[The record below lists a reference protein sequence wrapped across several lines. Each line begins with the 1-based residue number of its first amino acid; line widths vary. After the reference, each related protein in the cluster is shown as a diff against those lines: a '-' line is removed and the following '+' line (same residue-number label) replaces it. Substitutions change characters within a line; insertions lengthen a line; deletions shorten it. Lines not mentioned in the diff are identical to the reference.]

1 MLGRLAAQL
10 RQHLLKPAHA
20 CFAGVAADDRIKRFI
35 VHDQLIFA
43 QAVLLHLLGQ
53 QVTACDQALFL
64 RRVGRQLDNLHTV
77 EQRTRNG
84 RKIVRSRQEH
94 HVGQIKRQFNVV
106 VAEGNILLGVQH
118 FKHRRC
124 RIAAEVVAHLVNL
137 VEQDER
143 VGSTGTAQRIHN
155 TAGHC
160 ADVGLAVTADIRLIT
175 HTAEAHARVVAAH
188 GLCNGLGNRGLADT
202 RRADQTQHL
211 PLEVGRKALDGKELH
226 NAFLD
231 LLHAIVVA
239 VEDRLRFREIMTF
252 LALLIPRQVEHGI
265 QISTYDTLLGRRA
278 AQLGKAV
285 HLTDE
290 LVLALLRQLEVKH
303 TRAVAFRFCGY
314 VLFAELSLNDLDL
327 LAQVVFLLVFVDLG
341 LEFVLNL
348 VFDLKD
354 LGLLTEHAD
363 HHHQAAGNAKLF
375 EDLLLG
381 CHIDRNI
388 LGDIVSQIARIA
400 ALGYGQ
406 LHIGRQAGRIL
417 CVLTEALLRG
427 AHECLR
433 AAFGHAVNV
442 VLEFLNLGIHAVL
455 VLLGGDKVVRECAG
469 LTLDQHA
476 DIVARQTQDLA
487 NLADRADLVQVAR
500 RRRIGFQ
507 FALRGQEDGLAVLH
521 RRFQCANRHHS
532 AHIKVDDHIRERR
545 QSAQRQHRQAA
556 EDDSVK
562 LCHMFVSP
570 CTENCLLVSV

>member
-1 MLGRLAAQL
+1 M
-10 RQHLLKPAHA
+10 
-20 CFAGVAADDRIKRFI
+20 
-35 VHDQLIFA
+35 
-43 QAVLLHLLGQ
+43 
-53 QVTACDQALFL
+53 
-64 RRVGRQLDNLHTV
+64 
-77 EQRTRNG
+77 
-84 RKIVRSRQEH
+84 
-94 HVGQIKRQFNVV
+94 
-106 VAEGNILLGVQH
+106 
-118 FKHRRC
+118 
-124 RIAAEVVAHLVNL
+124 
-137 VEQDER
+137 
-143 VGSTGTAQRIHN
+143 
-155 TAGHC
+155 
-160 ADVGLAVTADIRLIT
+160 TADIRLVT
-175 HTAEAHARVVAAH
+175 HTAEAHARVAAAH

-211 PLEVGRKALDGKELH
+211 SLEVGRKALDGKELH

-239 VEDRLRFREIMTF
+239 VEDRLRFRQIMTF

-265 QISTYDTLLGRRA
+265 QISTHDTLLGRRA

-290 LVLALLRQLEVKH
+290 LVLALLRQLEVEH

-314 VLFAELSLNDLDL
+314 VLLAELGLNDLDL
-327 LAQVVFLLVFVDLG
+327 LAQVVFLLVFIDLG
-341 LEFVLNL
+341 LELVLNL
-348 VFDLKD
+348 VFDLED

-388 LGDIVSQIARIA
+388 LGDIVCQIARIA

-417 CVLTEALLRG
+417 CVLAEALLRG
-427 AHECLR
+427 AHKCLC

-455 VLLGGDKVVRECAG
+455 VLFGGDKVVRECTG
-469 LTLDQHA
+469 LALDQHA
-476 DIVARQTQDLA
+476 DIIARQTQDLA

-500 RRRIGFQ
+500 RRRIGFE
-507 FALRGQEDGLAVLH
+507 FALRGQEDGLSVLH
-521 RRFQCANRHHS
+521 CRFQCANRHHS

-562 LCHMFVSP
+562 LCHIFVSP